1 MKMLPKFLKK
11 YFWDVDFNKLEV
23 DKSRLFVLRR
33 ILEYG
38 DEQAVQWMNNNFSRN
53 EITKLLSFARINP
66 QSANYW
72 ALVLGIKKENIL
84 CLRKRYLAMRKKI
97 WPY

>member
-1 MKMLPKFLKK
+1 MKRLPKFLKK

-53 EITKLLSFARINP
+53 EINKLLSFARINP

-72 ALVLGIKKENIL
+72 ALVLGIKKENVL

>member
-1 MKMLPKFLKK
+1 MLPKFLKK

-72 ALVLGIKKENIL
+72 ALVLGIKKENVL